1 MVSNSDRRGLSG
13 PEGGGVSGVLVVIG
27 PRGGHL
33 SRWRRHDPGGLGP
46 MRVTPV
52 LKPVPHLLGLDG
64 HLAGALGRGGEL
76 IGESLEHGAGGDAV
90 VELQQARLHLRH
102 LGREEAE
109 RRSTG
114 ARRTTHRTGA
124 LGRQG
129 EEDRR
134 SG

>member
-52 LKPVPHLLGLDG
+52 LKPVPHLDPAVAISKFHISERNPKSKSPIKEGKKG
-64 HLAGALGRGGEL
+64 WWPVGWGGGE
-76 IGESLEHGAGGDAV
+76 GGGD
-90 VELQQARLHLRH
+90 
-102 LGREEAE
+102 
-109 RRSTG
+109 ST
-114 ARRTTHRTGA
+114 
-124 LGRQG
+124 
-129 EEDRR
+129 
-134 SG
+134 